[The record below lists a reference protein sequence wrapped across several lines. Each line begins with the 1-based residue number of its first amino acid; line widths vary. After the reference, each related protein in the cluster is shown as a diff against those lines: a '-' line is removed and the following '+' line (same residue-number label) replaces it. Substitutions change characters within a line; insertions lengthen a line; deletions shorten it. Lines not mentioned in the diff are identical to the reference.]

1 MEKIRVQSLDDLPQV
16 AEKIIQNY
24 SEKIIAFYGE
34 MGAGKTT
41 FIKVL
46 CQHLGVPIKEV
57 CSPTYAIVNEYPAKS
72 KPIFHFDFYRIK
84 DEQEVFDMGYEEY
97 FYSGNY
103 CFVEWPEKITNLL
116 PDKLL
121 KVSIE
126 IVGEE
131 RVFTIEVSKP

>member
-1 MEKIRVQSLDDLPQV
+1 MKVTVKSLEELPALASKIT
-16 AEKIIQNY
+16 AEY
-24 SEKIIAFYGE
+24 SNKIIAFYGE
-34 MGAGKTT
+34 MSAGKTT
-41 FIKVL
+41 FIKAL
-46 CQHLGVPIKEV
+46 CVYLGVEPSEV
-57 CSPTYAIVNEYPAKS
+57 CSPTYAIVNEYEAKNNQR
-72 KPIFHFDFYRIK
+72 IYHFDFYRIN
-84 DEQEVFDMGYEEY
+84 DEVEAFDMGYEEY
-97 FYSGNY
+97 FYSGGY